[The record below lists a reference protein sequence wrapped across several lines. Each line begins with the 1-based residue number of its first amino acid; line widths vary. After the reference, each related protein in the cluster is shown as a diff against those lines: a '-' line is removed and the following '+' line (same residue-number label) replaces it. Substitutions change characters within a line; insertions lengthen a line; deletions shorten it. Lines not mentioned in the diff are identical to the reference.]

1 MPNSTKNSQNGA
13 SNIIKKPSKHNDGCT
28 KMRKNDKNGTP
39 KTKIIELIK
48 ENFDKCKSSK
58 ELLNLLI
65 DNNLK
70 ISRRTLFT
78 ILKGLNLSFTQSAK
92 GVQNTVKYSQNTVKD
107 NDTIIKEQSAKVLPN
122 TAKTVSSS
130 TKNIIKEHTEDT
142 KELIK
147 AK

>member
-1 MPNSTKNSQNGA
+1 MPNSAKNSQNGA

-92 GVQNTVKYSQNTVKD
+92 GVQNTAKYSQNTVKD
-107 NDTIIKEQSAKVLPN
+107 NDTIIKEQS
-122 TAKTVSSS
+122 AKTVSSS

>member
-1 MPNSTKNSQNGA
+1 MQTTAKKCKNGA

-28 KMRKNDKNGTP
+28 KITQNDKNGTP

-107 NDTIIKEQSAKVLPN
+107 NDTIIKEQSAK
-122 TAKTVSSS
+122 TVSSS